1 MSNPPKISKITG
13 PPGCGKS
20 TYLKKQIVRA
30 CDKFAPS
37 RIGAVT
43 FTNAGVEQIR
53 AEIASTTGQSKEV
66 AKNARTIHSH
76 CFKLLKLNGDVIAE
90 RNVREFNALHPGFAI
105 KIDKLKDQ
113 DEDSESWRENRH
125 AEKLFSEMQ
134 VNRNRMIPEEQWMP
148 DVQAIWDAWSAWMAE
163 AGYVDF
169 TGMLERTLALRLR
182 PDIDVLFVDETQ
194 DLSPLQ
200 FELMKMWSKKCVSTV
215 YAGDP
220 DQCQPGWSRVL
231 TTKGYKQMQHLDP
244 KVDRLVVY
252 DRRGAQVYTG
262 SKKGGV
268 TFEIVSRPWGGV
280 LFSIISNQREAF
292 ATQGH
297 KWIARWADKATALN
311 AVYLMRQGSRFR
323 IGWCQLFNSE
333 GTFHLGIRSR
343 LEKADSAWILKITD
357 SKTDASMWESYYSTY
372 YGMPTITFEPINN
385 STHYTENCISKFFG
399 MFDQKELLKRAYVL
413 LGNLSLRME
422 YPFWSKKKSRGC
434 NKIMELESCNLLPK
448 LMSIPSYDTG
458 RKVQW
463 FPIKEINKKPFNCTV
478 YSLNVK
484 KYHTYMTEGLVTKNC
499 IYRFAGTI
507 PEAFTDLKHDW
518 RHHLDQSY
526 RVPHAVHAYA
536 EQIIGL
542 AKNREVTAYKPVS
555 SGMDTY
561 KGEGRVYRCFSPD
574 LTLPG
579 MHMILCRCKF
589 QVPRWIDILMKNNY
603 LWHNPYRPE
612 DLSWN
617 PTRTI
622 SWIAA
627 RTYYDLMRGK
637 IVKGKRFKK
646 MVEKIQGGFLV
657 RGTKTRIK
665 DMENDENIDLFNLA
679 NLGFNNDFI
688 DAIRPVSEVI
698 KLTQRV
704 TSILRKTSTIEEA
717 EKMLMQ
723 EPKVIIGTIHSVKGG
738 EADHVWLDTSLS
750 PLIYREIRNSNEAFY
765 DECRVA
771 YVAATR
777 AKQTLGLV
785 STRDWSPVLPQEI

>member
-1 MSNPPKISKITG
+1 MQNPPKISKITG

-215 YAGDP
+215 YAGDA
-220 DQCQPGWSRVL
+220 DQ
-231 TTKGYKQMQHLDP
+231 
-244 KVDRLVVY
+244 
-252 DRRGAQVYTG
+252 A
-262 SKKGGV
+262 
-268 TFEIVSRPWGGV
+268 
-280 LFSIISNQREAF
+280 
-292 ATQGH
+292 
-297 KWIARWADKATALN
+297 
-311 AVYLMRQGSRFR
+311 
-323 IGWCQLFNSE
+323 
-333 GTFHLGIRSR
+333 
-343 LEKADSAWILKITD
+343 
-357 SKTDASMWESYYSTY
+357 
-372 YGMPTITFEPINN
+372 
-385 STHYTENCISKFFG
+385 
-399 MFDQKELLKRAYVL
+399 
-413 LGNLSLRME
+413 
-422 YPFWSKKKSRGC
+422 
-434 NKIMELESCNLLPK
+434 
-448 LMSIPSYDTG
+448 
-458 RKVQW
+458 
-463 FPIKEINKKPFNCTV
+463 
-478 YSLNVK
+478 
-484 KYHTYMTEGLVTKNC
+484 
-499 IYRFAGTI
+499 IYRFAGTV
-507 PEAFTDLKHDW
+507 PEAFITLEHDW
-518 RHHLDQSY
+518 RHLLDQSY